1 MTQVAT
7 RQRQPTPRR
16 RSHLPLGVR
25 VGLLLALVLVG
36 WIGSVAFRVW
46 YVARQDDRSPV
57 DVIVVL
63 GASQYDGTPTPV
75 FAGRLDHALELYEE
89 GVAPEITTV
98 GSNMPGDRYTEAEA
112 GKQYLVDRGVPESA
126 IEAVPVGRD
135 TWSSLKAVAKES
147 KAQDWSS
154 AVIVSDPW
162 HEFRAREMA
171 ESLGMDV
178 TTSPTR
184 TGPIVQERITEFR
197 SIVRETAAY
206 VWWRISGG
214 APWSGPDLA

>member
-1 MTQVAT
+1 MTQAAT
-7 RQRQPTPRR
+7 RQRQQTRR
-16 RSHLPLGVR
+16 RRPLLR
-25 VGLLLALVLVG
+25 VGLLLALVVLAWVA
-36 WIGSVAFRVW
+36 SVAFRVW
-46 YVARQDDRSPV
+46 WVARQDDRSPV
-57 DVIVVL
+57 EVIVVL

-89 GVAPEITTV
+89 GVAPEIATV
-98 GSNMPGDRYTEAEA
+98 GSNMPGDRYTEAGS
-112 GKQYLVDRGVPESA
+112 GKAYLVANGVPA
-126 IEAVPVGRD
+126 ADIEAIPVGRD
-135 TWSSLKAVAKES
+135 TWSSMQAVAKEA
-147 KAQDWSS
+147 KAQDWDS

-171 ESLGMDV
+171 ESLGMNV

-184 TGPIVQERITEFR
+184 TGPIVQERITEAR

-206 VWWRISGG
+206 IWWRLSGG